1 MVRRPTE
8 RASSSAPPARSCTPA
23 RVTISARLLAP
34 LRKHFATRSTPA
46 APHADPVRTPA
57 AHAVSGLPPP
67 ARTPSVNTTAAHVP
81 SAHAVA
87 GHTTARRTLRVALT
101 AAILAL
107 LSAAADVATAA
118 SAPGAAILL
127 RGSGA

>member
-8 RASSSAPPARSCTPA
+8 RASSSAPRARFCTPA

-34 LRKHFATRSTPA
+34 LPKHFATRSTPA

-57 AHAVSGLPPP
+57 AH
-67 ARTPSVNTTAAHVP
+67 TP

-87 GHTTARRTLRVALT
+87 VHTTARRTLRVALAT
-101 AAILAL
+101 ALLAL
-107 LSAAADVATAA
+107 LSAVADIATTAA

-127 RGSGA
+127 RGSG